1 MRTRVLVVG
10 GAEGVGRLVA
20 GLFRGG
26 WEVTT
31 VVPASVTVAY
41 GRVLTGY
48 HGGAAGLARTIAEG
62 RIEVI
67 VDAAASF
74 DAELHADT
82 AEAARATGVPMVAYA
97 PPALAGAI
105 NLPDAQAAAAWVARH
120 AHHVLLDCADGVLDP
135 TAFADDADNLSVLR
149 RAPAQ
154 AEAWPRRHRDVASLP
169 DVAGVPD
176 SFRDQGQ
183 KDEERAVL
191 RDNQVDAVVLPDTGE
206 AAHQVTLAAAES
218 LGVPVVAVAR
228 PDVLPAVT
236 VFDSPEDV
244 VRAL

>member
-10 GAEGVGRLVA
+10 GAEGVGRLAA

-48 HGGAAGLARTIAEG
+48 HGGAAGLARTITEG

-67 VDAAASF
+67 VDAAAPF

-97 PPALAGAI
+97 PPALAGAV
-105 NLPDAQAAAAWVARH
+105 NLPDAQAAAAWVARN

-135 TAFADDADNLSVLR
+135 TAFADDSDNLYVLR

-154 AEAWPRRHRDVASLP
+154 AEAWPPRHRDVPDVP
-169 DVAGVPD
+169 DVAGSV
-176 SFRDQGQ
+176 RDQGQ
-183 KDEERAVL
+183 KGEERAVL
-191 RDNQVDAVVLPDTGE
+191 RDNQVDSVVLPDTGE

>member
-1 MRTRVLVVG
+1 MLVVG
-10 GAEGVGRLVA
+10 GAEGVDRLVA

-62 RIEVI
+62 RIEVV
-67 VDAAASF
+67 VDAAAPF

-97 PPALAGAI
+97 PPALTGAV

-135 TAFADDADNLSVLR
+135 TAFADDSDNLYVLR
-149 RAPAQ
+149 RAPTQ
-154 AEAWPRRHRDVASLP
+154 AEAWPPRHRDVP
-169 DVAGVPD
+169 DHV
-176 SFRDQGQ
+176 RDQGQ
-183 KDEERAVL
+183 KEERAVL

-206 AAHQVTLAAAES
+206 AAHQITLAAAES

-228 PDVLPAVT
+228 PDVLPSVT

>member
-67 VDAAASF
+67 VDAAAPF

-105 NLPDAQAAAAWVARH
+105 NLPDTQAAAAWVARH

-135 TAFADDADNLSVLR
+135 TAFADDADNLYVLR

-154 AEAWPRRHRDVASLP
+154 AEAWPRRHRDVASS
-169 DVAGVPD
+169 A
-176 SFRDQGQ
+176 RDH
-183 KDEERAVL
+183 DREEERALL

-206 AAHQVTLAAAES
+206 AAHRVTLAAAES

-236 VFDSPEDV
+236 VFNSPEDV

>member
-10 GAEGVGRLVA
+10 GAEGVGRLAA

-48 HGGAAGLARTIAEG
+48 HGGAAGLARTITEG
-62 RIEVI
+62 RIEVV
-67 VDAAASF
+67 VDAAAPF

-97 PPALAGAI
+97 PPALAGAV
-105 NLPDAQAAAAWVARH
+105 NLPDAQAAAAWVARN

-135 TAFADDADNLSVLR
+135 TAFADDSDNLYVLR

-154 AEAWPRRHRDVASLP
+154 AEAWPPRHRDVPDFP
-169 DVAGVPD
+169 DVAGSV
-176 SFRDQGQ
+176 RDQGQ
-183 KDEERAVL
+183 KGEERAVL